1 MTFLGVNIEATQFSL
16 ISDIIRLLID
26 LNSVGK
32 GIDESD
38 KKKVTLF
45 DVPKLS
51 LLSIWIN
58 ELPYENTLVILY
70 CLF

>member
-1 MTFLGVNIEATQFSL
+1 MRKIKAKNDIFGCNYRSYSIFFD
-16 ISDIIRLLID
+16 SDIIRLLID

-38 KKKVTLF
+38 KKKVTPF

-51 LLSIWIN
+51 LLSIWIK
-58 ELPYENTLVILY
+58 EPPYIQI
-70 CLF
+70 

>member
-1 MTFLGVNIEATQFSL
+1 MTFLVVYVEATQCSL

-38 KKKVTLF
+38 KKKVTPF

-58 ELPYENTLVILY
+58 EPPYIQI
-70 CLF
+70 